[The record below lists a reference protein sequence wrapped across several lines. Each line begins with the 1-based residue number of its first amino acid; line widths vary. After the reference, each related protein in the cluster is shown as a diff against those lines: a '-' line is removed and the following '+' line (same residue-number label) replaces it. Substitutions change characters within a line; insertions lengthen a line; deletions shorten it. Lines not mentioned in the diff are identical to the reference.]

1 MFSSIKTNLL
11 TMKNYVLIVLGLFLF
26 SNLTLAQDTD
36 ATIVKGAPNVFI
48 KCWQCDMTRMK
59 RKIDFVNYVRQRQ
72 DADVVVIVTN
82 QSTGAG
88 EKVSIYFEGQR
99 DYSSLQDTL
108 SLDIKDTETESIIDD
123 KIISKVKQGL
133 LPYFLNSPLAEKIT
147 YEVGVEKEKA
157 VEKIVDP
164 WNSWVFNASLR
175 GSFNGSSSSDRLSV
189 YGNINANRITK
200 KDKWRFSVSSNFN
213 VRHYYFRDSNNVVID
228 SSTITSSRESKYF
241 SGSYIYSLDDH
252 WSIGGFTN
260 VFSNTYSNYN
270 IGSGLKL
277 GLEYNVFNF
286 EESDRKSLIFS
297 YKIGTNYN
305 DYVDTTVFFK
315 KAELL
320 FSHSIGVDLY
330 QKQKWGNVSL
340 GASFFSYLHD
350 IRINNLS
357 FNTNVD
363 WNIFKGLTLSIGA
376 YVSFVNDQ
384 ISLPKQE
391 TDVIGTVLGDRI
403 LSTDY
408 SAYTYVGL
416 RYTFGSKYANAVNPR
431 FSGGSRTYYFF

>member
-1 MFSSIKTNLL
+1 MKTYILL
-11 TMKNYVLIVLGLFLF
+11 LVGFFLF
-26 SNLTLAQDTD
+26 SDFSYAQDNE
-36 ATIVKGAPNVFI
+36 ATIVKGAPNVYI

-59 RKIDFVNYVRQRQ
+59 REIDYINYVIQRQ

-82 QSTGAG
+82 QSTGTG

-99 DYSSLQDTL
+99 EYSSLQDTL
-108 SLDIKDTETESIIDD
+108 SLDLKDTETESVIDD
-123 KIISKVKQGL
+123 KIISKIKQGL
-133 LPYFLNSPLAEKIT
+133 LPFFLKSPLASKIT
-147 YEVGVEKEKA
+147 YEIGVEKEKA

-164 WNSWVFNASLR
+164 WNSWVFSTSLR
-175 GSFNGSSSSDRLSV
+175 GSFSGSSSTDRLSV
-189 YGNINANRITK
+189 YGNINANRITE

-213 VRHYYFRDSNNVVID
+213 RRHYYFRDSNDVVID
-228 SSTITSSRESKYF
+228 SSTITSERRSNYYG
-241 SGSYIYSLDDH
+241 GSYIYSLDKH
-252 WSIGGFTN
+252 WSIGAFAD

-270 IGSGLKL
+270 LGSGMKI
-277 GLEYNVFNF
+277 GLEYNIFDF
-286 EESDRKSLIFS
+286 KESDRRSLVFS
-297 YKIGTNYN
+297 YKIGANYN

-315 KAELL
+315 KSELL
-320 FSHSIGVDLY
+320 FSHSFGIDLY

-340 GASFFSYLHD
+340 GTSFFSYLHD

-357 FNTNVD
+357 FDTNVD

-384 ISLPKQE
+384 ISLPKAE

-403 LSTDY
+403 LSTNY

-431 FSGGSRTYYFF
+431 FSSGGGRTYYFF